1 MNYIIQYVEELD
13 TDFEIPEL
21 DAAPYRNIEEFIERE
36 HVEIH
41 AAFLSA
47 LYNGITGNLSMVP
60 AFAVKD
66 SDSVVN
72 IARDEYSR
80 RLQECLTYFTDNE
93 QYELCSVLIDLE
105 KQL

>member
-21 DAAPYRNIEEFIERE
+21 DAASYRDIEEFMERE

-72 IARDEYSR
+72 LARDEYPR
-80 RLQECLTYFTDNE
+80 WLQDCLKYFTDNE

>member
-13 TDFEIPEL
+13 TDFEIIEL
-21 DAAPYRNIEEFIERE
+21 DAAPYRDIEEFMERE

-72 IARDEYSR
+72 LARDEYPR
-80 RLQECLTYFTDNE
+80 WLQDCLKYFTDNE

>member
-13 TDFEIPEL
+13 ADFEIPEL
-21 DAAPYRNIEEFIERE
+21 DAAPYRTIQEFMEGE
-36 HVEIH
+36 HVAVH

-47 LYNGITGNLSMVP
+47 LYNGITRNLPLVP

-72 IARDEYSR
+72 IARDEYPR
-80 RLQECLTYFTDNE
+80 RLQECLKYFTDIE